1 MKRDIDY
8 KLYVVTEEGMSFDHL
23 LPIIEQAVNGGAS
36 LIQLREKKSEGK
48 AFYEKAVRLKQ
59 FLDSLSIPLIINDRV
74 DIALAVD
81 AAGVHLGQSDIPIEV
96 VKKIIPDSMIVGIS
110 AHTVEEAVLA
120 EEAGADYIG
129 VGSVFPTSTKADAKL
144 LPNGMLGKIIESV
157 SIPVVAIGGIN
168 EKNASQLQAYKL
180 DGIVV
185 VSAITRADDPK
196 SAAEKLLEKAFEYKT
211 NDEVTG
217 PV

>member
-1 MKRDIDY
+1 
-8 KLYVVTEEGMSFDHL
+8 MSFDHL

>member
-8 KLYVVTEEGMSFDHL
+8 KLYVVTEEGMPFDQL
-23 LPIIEQAVNGGAS
+23 LPIIKQAVNGGAS
-36 LIQLREKKSEGK
+36 LVQLREKTSDGK
-48 AFYEKAVRLKQ
+48 TFYEKAIRLKP

-74 DIALAVD
+74 DIALAVE
-81 AAGVHLGQSDIPIEV
+81 AAGVHLGQSDLPIEA

-120 EEAGADYIG
+120 EKAGADYIG

-196 SAAEKLLEKAFEYKT
+196 SAAEKLLEKAFE
-211 NDEVTG
+211 
-217 PV
+217 

>member
-1 MKRDIDY
+1 LKCDIDY
-8 KLYVVTEEGMSFDHL
+8 KLYVVTEEDMPFDKL
-23 LPIIEQAVNGGAS
+23 LSIIKQAVNGGAS
-36 LIQLREKKSEGK
+36 LIQLREKTSEGK
-48 AFYEKAVRLKQ
+48 IFYKKAVQLKQ
-59 FLDSLSIPLIINDRV
+59 LLDTLSIPLIINDRV

-81 AAGVHLGQSDIPIEV
+81 AAGIHLGQSDLPMEA

-110 AHTVEEAVLA
+110 AHTVEEAILA

-129 VGSVFPTSTKADAKL
+129 VGSVFPTSTKPDAKL

-168 EKNASQLQAYKL
+168 EKNVSQLKAFEL

-185 VSAITRADDPK
+185 VSAITRSDDPK
-196 SAAEKLLEKAFEYKT
+196 SAAERLLKNAF
-211 NDEVTG
+211 G
-217 PV
+217 